1 MTTVIVMKERQ
12 KIGAAELEVL
22 HFIQEHHPVTV
33 REVADHF
40 ATSKGQV
47 RTTLLNVMERLRKKG
62 FLTRKKTGGVFHYSP
77 RVSKT
82 ELLNRLVRD
91 FVDRTLGGSVA
102 PFMAY
107 LVRDANLTGDEVRE
121 LKRIVRELEEGP

>member
-1 MTTVIVMKERQ
+1 MNEPQ
-12 KIGAAELEVL
+12 KIGTAELEVL
-22 HFIQEHHPVTV
+22 RFIQEHHPVTV

-62 FLTRKKTGGVFHYSP
+62 FLARKKTDGVFRYSP
-77 RVSKT
+77 RVARA

-91 FVDRTLGGSVA
+91 FVERTLGGSVA

-107 LVRDANLTGDEVRE
+107 LVRDADLSGDELRE
-121 LKRIVRELEEGP
+121 LKRIVRELEGKA